1 MKDSLNVV
9 YLQSELRSSQVI
21 NLNKA
26 FFITCLVLEYP
37 PTVLPGL
44 VLKVLL
50 YVLIIYLT
58 HNNRNPFNSALDREP
73 HNKFVIS

>member
-26 FFITCLVLEYP
+26 FFITLLVSENP

-44 VLKVLL
+44 VFEGPAVGLD
-50 YVLIIYLT
+50 YL
-58 HNNRNPFNSALDREP
+58 P
-73 HNKFVIS
+73 HS